1 MRRNSLVDLVRGKKY
16 PKAYEEFTK
25 LLHSSGI
32 ASVRFPPAPSPPPRG
47 ALSLSMSYYCVDI
60 GACLLHIVSV
70 LVSRYHPHRHL
81 TQQTRPVYPFIV
93 SLTSTALSIKLTRL
107 QGLILCHRAEAL
119 LGMEKWTNVV
129 RDCDRALS
137 LWPTLDRAL
146 VARAKAYTML
156 DMYSQALGDLRRA
169 YATSPAQWIA
179 DHITKTEAKWARWRA
194 RSERRQAS
202 KSESAS
208 SKPSASGSGSRSY
221 AHRGY
226 ESSSRGGAGGGAKPE
241 PRRTSYNTRQ
251 QQQQQQQQE
260 REKQQ
265 QQEQKRYNTRQRRA
279 SDTDNRD
286 PRSQRSYSYRGG
298 ASGSSS
304 SSSSSSSSRG
314 HHQSGSSSSSSSGSS
329 SGSSGY
335 HGKRR
340 NAVDMGVGG
349 FYTALGVGQS
359 ASEGEIKKA
368 YRKLALKFHPDKNS
382 SPSAET
388 RFKKVT
394 EAYTVLSSPAA
405 KLKYDRTGR

>member
-25 LLHSSGI
+25 LLHSSSI
-32 ASVRFPPAPSPPPRG
+32 ASVRLPPPPCR
-47 ALSLSMSYYCVDI
+47 YR
-60 GACLLHIVSV
+60 CLLAAHCICMICIGLEVPSAPPPNATNTG
-70 LVSRYHPHRHL
+70 RF
-81 TQQTRPVYPFIV
+81 YPFIV

-221 AHRGY
+221 THRGY
-226 ESSSRGGAGGGAKPE
+226 DSSSRGGAGGGAKSE
-241 PRRTSYNTRQ
+241 PRRASYNTRQ
-251 QQQQQQQQE
+251 QQE
-260 REKQQ
+260 REKQQQQQ

-286 PRSQRSYSYRGG
+286 PRSQRSYNYRGG

-314 HHQSGSSSSSSSGSS
+314 FHQSGSSSSSSSGSS

-349 FYTALGVGQS
+349 FYTVLGVGQH

-405 KLKYDRTGR
+405 KLKYDSTGR